1 MEQKNNPLSTWA
13 ERPISRR
20 NVLKGAGAALA
31 ALVVGA
37 ALDPIGQGHAYAAA
51 TLQSMSDLDILNFA
65 LTLEHLEAEF
75 YTMAVASGKLS
86 GQALTVL
93 TSVRDHEIAHVDQLT
108 KVVTQL
114 GGTPAAKAASY
125 TFGDMST
132 QDAILK
138 TAETLEGVGVGAYT
152 GAAAL
157 IKDKQ
162 AILPA
167 AASIEQVE
175 SRHFAAIRYLNG
187 ATPAPDALGPKLT
200 VDEVKQQVAPI
211 IGS

>member
-1 MEQKNNPLSTWA
+1 MDHNQNGLVGFAS
-13 ERPISRR
+13 RPVSRR
-20 NVLKGAGAALA
+20 NALKGAGATLA
-31 ALVVGA
+31 ALAVTAVN
-37 ALDPIGQGHAYAAA
+37 PIGQGQAYAA
-51 TLQSMSDLDILNFA
+51 TLLQGLTDLDILNFA

-75 YTMAVASGKLS
+75 YKMAVSGGQLS

-93 TSVRDHEIAHVDQLT
+93 TAVRDNEIAHVDQLI

-114 GGTPAAKAASY
+114 GGTPAQKAPSY
-125 TFGDMST
+125 KFGDMST
-132 QDAILK
+132 QDAILA

-157 IKDKQ
+157 ITDKQ
-162 AILPA
+162 TILAA

-175 SRHFAAIRYLNG
+175 ARHFAAIRYLRGSN
-187 ATPAPDALGPKLT
+187 PAPEAFGPKLT
-200 VDEVKQQVAPI
+200 VAEVTQQVTPL